1 MVNLLIVENDKN
13 IFKDIINNTFSIS
26 NIRISQ
32 IAYTAEEA
40 IYIIKR
46 YDIHMIIVNEN
57 LPDMIIQKFITII
70 NEVNNDTIKVV
81 IILGK
86 AQKGKV
92 YKLSSGI
99 IISMISN
106 PIDFNILRMELLQYS
121 LIIDKNIIIYKIC
134 KELEKMDFKFCQYGT
149 QYLIDTIYEVIN
161 NGNIDINISK
171 EIYPLVARKYNKSAN
186 TIHSG
191 IKNTFFSINRKLLK
205 EYMNYYNETEIKL
218 KDLIFAVAENVKN
231 EINCVCNK

>member
-32 IAYTAEEA
+32 IAYTVEEA

-46 YDIHMIIVNEN
+46 CDINMIIVDEN
-57 LPDMIIQKFITII
+57 LPDMIVQKFITII
-70 NEVNNDTIKVV
+70 NEVNNNTIKVV

-86 AQKGKV
+86 AQKSKV

-106 PIDFNILRMELLQYS
+106 PIDFNILRMEVL
-121 LIIDKNIIIYKIC
+121 
-134 KELEKMDFKFCQYGT
+134 
-149 QYLIDTIYEVIN
+149 
-161 NGNIDINISK
+161 
-171 EIYPLVARKYNKSAN
+171 
-186 TIHSG
+186 
-191 IKNTFFSINRKLLK
+191 
-205 EYMNYYNETEIKL
+205 
-218 KDLIFAVAENVKN
+218 
-231 EINCVCNK
+231 